1 MSSSVNGTVW
11 RLFRFSIDAEAWNA
25 RQAPVKPRARERS
38 REVSSAFGTRARG
51 ANALALVEVS
61 ANDAARRARAREG
74 VARESG
80 GATHVNGR
88 PRCAKCGDDV
98 GEASD
103 APRTRETVRRARW
116 RACEMEIDYRY
127 RHCATR

>member
-1 MSSSVNGTVW
+1 M
-11 RLFRFSIDAEAWNA
+11 FRFSIDAEAWNA

-61 ANDAARRARAREG
+61 ANDALDARAREG

-80 GATHVNGR
+80 GATHVNGGR
-88 PRCAKCGDDV
+88 AARSAAMMSARRTMRRERAKRC
-98 GEASD
+98 D
-103 APRTRETVRRARW
+103 ARAGARVKW
-116 RACEMEIDYRY
+116 K
-127 RHCATR
+127 

>member
-51 ANALALVEVS
+51 ERRAKGDRAS
-61 ANDAARRARAREG
+61 RARA
-74 VARESG
+74 
-80 GATHVNGR
+80 
-88 PRCAKCGDDV
+88 
-98 GEASD
+98 
-103 APRTRETVRRARW
+103 
-116 RACEMEIDYRY
+116 
-127 RHCATR
+127 

>member
-38 REVSSAFGTRARG
+38 REVSRAFGTRARG

-61 ANDAARRARAREG
+61 ANDALDARARARASRASRA
-74 VARESG
+74 AR
-80 GATHVNGR
+80 R
-88 PRCAKCGDDV
+88 
-98 GEASD
+98 
-103 APRTRETVRRARW
+103 
-116 RACEMEIDYRY
+116 M
-127 RHCATR
+127 